1 MSKTLNGQTVEWNR
15 INWRKLEVAV
25 YKLQKRIFKASARDD
40 TKAVRRLQKT
50 LMRSWSGKA
59 LSVRKVS
66 QDNQGKK
73 TAGVDGIKSLTPK
86 ARLTLVLSLD
96 INQKVSKTRRVWI
109 PKSDGSK
116 RPLGIPTL
124 HDRATQALAKLALE
138 PEWEA
143 KFEPNSYGF
152 RPGRSAHDAIQ
163 AIYIAINH
171 KSKWIL
177 DADISKCFDKINHKE
192 LLKKINT
199 FPTMQRLIK
208 AWLKSGVMDDGQFFD
223 TNEGTPQGG
232 VISPL
237 LANIALHGLEQ
248 LTVDYA
254 RRLKGIKRNNQESIS
269 LIRYAD
275 DFVILANES
284 SQIIEMKEL
293 VKTWLAVMGLE
304 LSPSKT
310 SIGHTL
316 RNPQEDKEY
325 EEYGSTYSRKL
336 WNIKGK
342 GEYPKLSDEPGFNF
356 LGFNVRQY
364 EVGKNHSGKLS
375 NGKILGFKT
384 LIKPSKKAIKKHY
397 NAIAKEIDAYK
408 SAPQAALIAKLNPI
422 ISGWAN
428 YYSTV
433 VSKETFSKLDNLVYQ
448 KLSRWANRRH
458 PGKSGSWVS
467 NKYWHTVG
475 GNNWVF
481 SVTRDGKVAESL
493 TSHTSKEIARHVKVK
508 GSASPFDG
516 NLVYWSSKK
525 GKHPQMSTRVARL
538 LKAQKGKCPHCCL
551 YFREDDLIEVD
562 HIIPKSSGG
571 KDTYKN
577 LQLLHRHCHDIKT
590 ANDGSRGTHKSQII
604 EEPYEAKVSR
614 TVLKTSGTRESFA

>member
-1 MSKTLNGQTVEWNR
+1 MYTETGTHGSVGEVRGIIPSIDSNQNR
-15 INWRKLEVAV
+15 IFR
-25 YKLQKRIFKASARDD
+25 ASLRGD

-59 LSVRKVS
+59 LSVRKVT

-86 ARLTLVLSLD
+86 ARLTLVLSLN
-96 INQKVSKTRRVWI
+96 INKKVSATRRVWI
-109 PKSDGSK
+109 PKSDGTK
-116 RPLGIPTL
+116 RPLGIPTM

-152 RPGRSAHDAIQ
+152 RPGRSAHDAIEAIFISIKQ
-163 AIYIAINH
+163 AN
-171 KSKWIL
+171 KWVL

-199 FPTMQRLIK
+199 FPTMHRLIK
-208 AWLKSGVMDDGQFFD
+208 AWLKSGVMDDGQFFE

-248 LTVDYA
+248 LIIDYA
-254 RRLKGIKRNNQESIS
+254 RSLKGGKRDNQGSIS

-275 DFVILANES
+275 DFVILANKEA
-284 SQIIEMKEL
+284 QIREMSVL
-293 VKTWLAVMGLE
+293 VSRWLSKMGLE

-310 SIGHTL
+310 KIGETL
-316 RNPQEDKEY
+316 VNPKISYDTPES
-325 EEYGSTYSRKL
+325 EEYKNS
-336 WNIKGK
+336 
-342 GEYPKLSDEPGFNF
+342 GFDF

-364 EVGKNHSGKLS
+364 PVDDHHSGKSS
-375 NGKILGFKT
+375 NGKLLGFKT

-397 NAIAKEIDAYK
+397 DAIAEIIEAHK

-422 ISGWAN
+422 IRGWAN

-433 VSKETFSKLDNLVYQ
+433 VSKETFSTLDNLVYQ
-448 KLSRWANRRH
+448 KLSRWGNRRH
-458 PGKSGSWVS
+458 PGKSGLWVS

-481 SVTRDGKVAESL
+481 SVTRDGKVAETL
-493 TSHTSKEIARHVKVK
+493 ISHSSKEIARHIKVK
-508 GSASPFDG
+508 GTASPFDG
-516 NLVYWSSKK
+516 NLKYWSSRR
-525 GKHPQMSTRVARL
+525 GEHPLVPTRVAKL
-538 LKAQKGKCPHCCL
+538 LKEQKGKCAHCEL

-562 HIIPKSSGG
+562 HIIPKSKAG
-571 KDTYKN
+571 KDIYSN
-577 LQLLHRHCHDIKT
+577 LQALHRHCHDT
-590 ANDGSRGTHKSQII
+590 
-604 EEPYEAKVSR
+604 
-614 TVLKTSGTRESFA
+614 KTSNDISKERDVLSEW